1 MSTPGDELVC
11 ADCGKHIPWRS
22 DEAGE
27 WPAVTDRGSFKTV
40 CLDCYRRRYGA
51 DEADQRRLATRLDQA
66 DERGP
71 AVDM

>member
-1 MSTPGDELVC
+1 MSAPDDELVC
-11 ADCGKHIPWRS
+11 VDCGRHIPWRS

-27 WPAVTDRGSFKTV
+27 WPAVTDAGSFKTV
-40 CLDCYRRRYGA
+40 CLDCYQLRYGA
-51 DEADQRRLATRLDQA
+51 DEAGQRRLATRLDQA